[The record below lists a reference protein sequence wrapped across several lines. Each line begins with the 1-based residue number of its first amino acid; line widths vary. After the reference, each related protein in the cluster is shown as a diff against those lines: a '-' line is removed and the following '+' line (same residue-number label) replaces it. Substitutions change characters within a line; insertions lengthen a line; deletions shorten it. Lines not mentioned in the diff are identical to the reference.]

1 MYLSPP
7 VIWNTICFTLA
18 FGIYT
23 NRYVD
28 IFLKTFFET
37 QNEKNTSNPTFKTHI
52 KTTLKNT
59 KFQLVQSFQVESIV
73 EGQPEGAINFAS
85 VSWEMNEGSL
95 DPHFTPSVLEGIPGR
110 SGVIK
115 LYTHLLPFMF
125 RPFIKGLVITLLL
138 KYTTSLKLTVQTS

>member
-7 VIWNTICFTLA
+7 VIWNTICFTLD
-18 FGIYT
+18 FVIYT
-23 NRYVD
+23 SRYVD
-28 IFLKTFFET
+28 ICLKTFFET
-37 QNEKNTSNPTFKTHI
+37 QNEKTKTTSNPTFKRHI

-115 LYTHLLPFMF
+115 L
-125 RPFIKGLVITLLL
+125 
-138 KYTTSLKLTVQTS
+138 